1 MFTPGPWTIEQ
12 DDAFQGMPF
21 IPISAPIGD
30 NGEKRICEVAPDL
43 LANGAFAIT
52 AETRANA
59 RLIVA
64 VQDLLDACELVIG
77 SLSFDRGDP
86 FSREVI
92 RRLSAAIAKTKG
104 D

>member
-1 MFTPGPWTIEQ
+1 MFTPGPWTVEQ

-21 IPISAPIGD
+21 IPISAPSGEY
-30 NGEKRICEVAPDL
+30 GEKRICEVAPEL
-43 LANGAFAIT
+43 LDDGTFAIT
-52 AETRANA
+52 DETRANA

-77 SLSFDRGDP
+77 SLSFDREDP

-92 RRLSAAIAKTKG
+92 RRLSAAIAKAKG
-104 D
+104 A